1 VKPHPYGYP
10 CTNVYRNKF
19 DIRDAT
25 ELDEIERDLS
35 GDRLLTLRHDAPI
48 TVGGYRAVHRY
59 LFQDVY
65 EWAGQYRRVTTG
77 RGAAAFCR
85 AEFIEAVMSKRFG
98 AINAEHDLRGLAA
111 DRFAA
116 RAAEHLNELN
126 AIHPFLDGNGRTQ
139 RAFLEILAEQA
150 GHEIDLARVDPTAW
164 NRASI
169 EGFYKLN
176 HEPLREVIAGALFGG
191 ARRG

>member
-1 VKPHPYGYP
+1 MKQHPYCWPG
-10 CTNVYRNKF
+10 TNVYRNKF
-19 DIRDAT
+19 DIRDGK
-25 ELDEIERDLS
+25 ELEEVERDLS
-35 GDRLLTLRHDAPI
+35 GDRLLTLSHDAPI
-48 TVGGYRAVHRY
+48 TPVGYRAIHRY

-65 EWAGQYRRVTTG
+65 DWAGDYRRVTTG

-85 AEFIEAVMSKRFG
+85 AEFIETELTKRFA
-98 AINAEHDLRGLAA
+98 AINAEHNLRRLAA
-111 DRFAA
+111 NRFAA

-150 GHEIDLARVDPTAW
+150 GHEIDLAGIDPAAW

-176 HEPLREVIAGALFGG
+176 HEPLRLAIVGALVD
-191 ARRG
+191 R

>member
-1 VKPHPYGYP
+1 
-10 CTNVYRNKF
+10 
-19 DIRDAT
+19 
-25 ELDEIERDLS
+25 L
-35 GDRLLTLRHDAPI
+35 
-48 TVGGYRAVHRY
+48 
-59 LFQDVY
+59 
-65 EWAGQYRRVTTG
+65 AGQYRGVTTG

-85 AEFIEAVMSKRFG
+85 AEFIEAEMSKRFA
-98 AINAEHDLRGLAA
+98 AIDAEHDLRGLAT

-116 RAAEHLNELN
+116 RAAEHLDELN
-126 AIHPFLDGNGRTQ
+126 AIHPFLDGNGRPQ
-139 RAFLEILAEQA
+139 RAFLEMRA

-176 HEPLREVIAGALFGG
+176 HEPLREVIAGALFSG

>member
-1 VKPHPYGYP
+1 VKQHPYCWPG
-10 CTNVYRNKF
+10 TNVYRNKF
-19 DIRDAT
+19 DIRDAK
-25 ELDEIERDLS
+25 ELEDLERDLS
-35 GDRLLTLRHDAPI
+35 AYRLLTLPHDALIRPAGCRDI
-48 TVGGYRAVHRY
+48 HRY
-59 LFQDVY
+59 LFQDIY
-65 EWAGQYRRVTTG
+65 DWAGQYRRVTTG
-77 RGAAAFCR
+77 RGTAAFCR
-85 AEFIEAVMSKRFG
+85 AEFIEAEMSKRFA
-98 AINAEHDLRGLAA
+98 AINAEHNLRGLAA

-116 RAAEHLNELN
+116 RVAEHLNELN

-139 RAFLEILAEQA
+139 RAFLEILAERA

-176 HEPLREVIAGALFGG
+176 HEPLREVIAGALFSG